1 MKRRSAVKAMAL
13 SSISPLLLPQA
24 FTGIT
29 KLFGSTEVGFKSNW
43 ENWPDMKWIGPEFWG
58 NRLQDWEIIN
68 GKACCVISAPNRTL
82 HILTHQL
89 GDSKTS
95 FQQSVTLHWDQNG
108 QTVSET
114 MYAGF
119 RLGAKG
125 RFEDYRSAAVF
136 GEGLDIGINGSG
148 KIRIGEK
155 LSESAVDLSK
165 PVFLSLSAGTKQ
177 NTYTLKVKASN
188 SLEDDVGVE
197 LAVEGIEAG
206 QLEGNLALV
215 AHASP
220 EIQKDEAFVSFSDWV
235 FSGEKITE
243 NADQLFGPICFAQY
257 TLHDRLLK
265 LTAQLAPI
273 EEIKGLKIALQIKE
287 GVSWKTMQSSEID
300 PLGRIAQF
308 RIQDWQFTE
317 AVPYRVYLEIPL
329 KNKKQEFAF
338 YGEIAAEPKSLE
350 DLKVA
355 VFSCNAD
362 HGFPD
367 EEVSIHVNKHQPDMA
382 LFLGD
387 QFYEGTGGF
396 GIQTDRIEKSSL
408 DYLRKWYMF
417 GWSYREIFRNIPAA
431 FIPDDHDVYHG
442 NVWGA
447 GGEHA
452 PTDKGW
458 GYIAQDEGGYK
469 MQAQWVNM
477 VQATQTSHL
486 PDPFDPRP
494 VKQGINVYYT
504 DWNYGG
510 VSFAIIEDRK
520 FKSAPK
526 KVLPEEAHVQ
536 NGFIQ
541 NRDFDIKQ
549 HYDIDAEL
557 LGERQME
564 FLEKWASDWGSTI
577 QMKAVCSQ
585 TNFCTVATLPEG
597 SIIDEIVPSLAIPE
611 KGEYVDGD
619 APTSDMDSNGW
630 PQKGRDEALRTIR
643 KAFALHI
650 AGDQHLASTVHYG
663 VDEFRDS
670 GFAFAGP
677 ALNNLWPRR
686 WWPQVPSDHQPIQ
699 GKAKNTGDFLDGF
712 GNKMTIH
719 AVANPYKTG
728 FEPSRI
734 YDRGTG
740 YGIITFDKQA
750 RKMKIECWPRN
761 VDPIANP
768 AGQYEGWP
776 IEISQ
781 EENYARKA
789 FGYLPKIEIIGA
801 ERPVLEVFNEKN
813 RELEYAI
820 RLNSS
825 SHTPK
830 VFSNDSF
837 RISII
842 DASSGKKITKENL
855 QIVSDE
861 STLKIDFS

>member
-1 MKRRSAVKAMAL
+1 MAL
-13 SSISPLLLPQA
+13 SSISPIFFPQG

-29 KLFGSTEVGFKSNW
+29 KLFDKAETIFKSNW

-58 NRLQDWEIIN
+58 NRLQDWELKA
-68 GKACCVISAPNRTL
+68 GKSCCVISGPNRTL
-82 HILTHQL
+82 HVLTHQL
-89 GDSKTS
+89 GEGLKN
-95 FQQSVTLHWDQNG
+95 FEQSI
-108 QTVSET
+108 TVNWENQELKSQSES
-114 MYAGF
+114 YVGF

-125 RFEDYRSAAVF
+125 RFPDYRSAAVF
-136 GEGLDIGINGSG
+136 GEGLDLGLNGLGQLFIGDQISS
-148 KIRIGEK
+148 EK
-155 LSESAVDLSK
+155 LTSDEAISLELKAEVVGDL
-165 PVFLSLSAGTKQ
+165 
-177 NTYTLKVKASN
+177 YTLTLKAIPK
-188 SLEDDVGVE
+188 DDVSNQIQLVKKEVDPE
-197 LAVEGIEAG
+197 L
-206 QLEGNLALV
+206 LLGNIALV
-215 AHASP
+215 AHCP
-220 EIQKDEAFVSFSDWV
+220 QKLGTDKPMVSFEDWM
-235 FSGEKITE
+235 FKGEKIIE

-257 TLHDRLLK
+257 TLHQGLLK
-265 LTAQLAPI
+265 MTAQLAPI
-273 EEIKGLKIALQIKE
+273 EEISSLKISLQVRRDE
-287 GVSWKTMQSSEID
+287 NWETLQTADID

-308 RIQDWQFTE
+308 RIKNWQEPGT
-317 AVPYRVYLEIPL
+317 VPYRIHLEIPL
-329 KNKKQEFAF
+329 KNKNQEFDY
-338 YGEIAAEPKSLE
+338 YGEIAKEPGSLE

-367 EEVSIHVNKHQPDMA
+367 EEVSIHVNMHKPDMA

-417 GWSYREIFRNIPAA
+417 GWSYRNIFRTIPAA

-442 NVWGA
+442 NVWGM

-452 PTDKGW
+452 PTDQGW
-458 GYIAQDEGGYK
+458 GYVAQDQGGYK
-469 MQAQWVNM
+469 MSPQWVNM
-477 VQATQTSHL
+477 IQATQTSHL
-486 PDPFDPRP
+486 PDPYDPRP

-510 VSFAIIEDRK
+510 VSFAILEDRK

-526 KVLPEEAHVQ
+526 KVLPEEAQVQ

-541 NRDFDIKQ
+541 NRDFDIKKY
-549 HYDIDAEL
+549 YDIEADL
-557 LGERQME
+557 LGKRQME
-564 FLEKWASDWGSTI
+564 FLSHWASDWNNGV

-650 AGDQHLASTVHYG
+650 AGDQHLASTVQYG

-670 GFAFAGP
+670 GFVFAGP

-686 WWPQVPSDHQPIQ
+686 WWPQVPSEHQPLP
-699 GKAKNTGDFLDGF
+699 GKAKNTGDFMDGF
-712 GNKMTIH
+712 GNKMTVY

-740 YGIITFDKQA
+740 YGIITFDKSS
-750 RKMKIECWPRN
+750 RTMKIECWPRN
-761 VDPIANP
+761 VDPISNP
-768 AGQYEGWP
+768 SAQYDGWP

-781 EENYARKA
+781 EENYGRRAL
-789 FGYLPKIEIIGA
+789 GYLPEIKVEGA
-801 ERPVLEVFNEKN
+801 KMPLLQIYNEKSG
-813 RELEYAI
+813 ELEYAI
-820 RLNSS
+820 RLKSGS
-825 SHTPK
+825 YKPK

-837 RISII
+837 MINLTDS
-842 DASSGKKITKENL
+842 SSGKKISMG
-855 QIVSDE
+855 Q
-861 STLKIDFS
+861 LKISEGNEEPLIFDFSE

>member
-13 SSISPLLLPQA
+13 TTFSPIFFPQG
-24 FTGIT
+24 FTGIK
-29 KLFGSTEVGFKSNW
+29 KLLGIQAKAFKSNW
-43 ENWPDMKWIGPEFWG
+43 ENWPDMKWVGPEFWG
-58 NRLQDWEIIN
+58 NRLQDWEIID
-68 GKACCVISAPNRTL
+68 GKATCVIAAPNRSL

-89 GDSKTS
+89 GADLAD
-95 FQQSVTLHWDQNG
+95 FE
-108 QTVSET
+108 QTVKIDWANDSLKGNEKVYT
-114 MYAGF
+114 AF

-136 GEGLDIGINGSG
+136 GEGLDVGINGKG
-148 KIRIGEK
+148 QLFAGDKVCQET
-155 LSESAVDLSK
+155 LDLSK
-165 PVFLSLSAGTKQ
+165 TISLELKAKYSAGAYVLILNGKTEG
-177 NTYTLKVKASN
+177 NASTV
-188 SLEDDVGVE
+188 SLNQEGVE
-197 LAVEGIEAG
+197 PQSL
-206 QLEGNLALV
+206 QGNIALV
-215 AHASP
+215 CHCPTDSTEDAPLA
-220 EIQKDEAFVSFSDWV
+220 AFSDWV
-235 FSGEKITE
+235 FQGDKITE
-243 NADQLFGPICFAQY
+243 HADQLFGPICFAQY
-257 TLHDRLLK
+257 TLHRGILK
-265 LTAQLAPI
+265 MTAQLAPI
-273 EEIKGLKIALQIKE
+273 EEIKGLKISLQLQRGNEWETIQ
-287 GVSWKTMQSSEID
+287 TADID

-308 RIQDWQFTE
+308 RIQDWVYQE
-317 AVPYRVYLEIPL
+317 AKPYRVHLEIPL
-329 KNKKQEFAF
+329 NNKLQEFDY
-338 YGEIAAEPKSLE
+338 YGEIAKEPESQE

-417 GWSYREIFRNIPAA
+417 GWSYRNIFRTIPAA

-442 NVWGA
+442 NVWGM

-458 GYIAQDEGGYK
+458 GYVAQDQGGYK
-469 MQAQWVNM
+469 MSPQWVNM
-477 VQATQTSHL
+477 IQATQTSHL
-486 PDPFDPRP
+486 PDPYDPRP

-510 VSFAIIEDRK
+510 VSFAILEDRK

-526 KVLPEEAHVQ
+526 KVLPEEAQVQ

-541 NRDFDIKQ
+541 NRDFDIKKY
-549 HYDIDAEL
+549 YDIEAEL

-564 FLEKWASDWGSTI
+564 FLTHWVSHWDDGI

-611 KGEYVDGD
+611 KGEYVPGD

-630 PQKGRDEALRTIR
+630 PQKGRDEALRMIR

-670 GFAFAGP
+670 GYAFAGP

-686 WWPQVPSDHQPIQ
+686 WWPQVPSDHQPIP

-719 AVANPYKTG
+719 AVANPYKSG

-789 FGYLPKIEIIGA
+789 KGFLPVIEVKGA
-801 ERPVLEVFNEKN
+801 KNPVLEIFNEKTN
-813 RELEYAI
+813 ELEYAI
-820 RLNSS
+820 RMKEPN
-825 SHTPK
+825 HRAK
-830 VFSNDSF
+830 VFSEDTF
-837 RISII
+837 RVNLI
-842 DASSGKKITKENL
+842 DTTSGKKISMGN
-855 QIVSDE
+855 
-861 STLKIDFS
+861 LKISKETDQPIVFDFS

>member
-13 SSISPLLLPQA
+13 SSITPLFFPQG

-29 KLFGSTEVGFKSNW
+29 RLLGPTKTAFKSNW
-43 ENWPDMKWIGPEFWG
+43 ENWPTMKWIGPEFWG
-58 NRLQDWEIIN
+58 NRLQDWELVD
-68 GKACCVISAPNRTL
+68 GKACAVISAPNRAL

-89 GDSKTS
+89 GEDLRD
-95 FQQSVTLHWDQNG
+95 FNQAVTLHWEN
-108 QTVSET
+108 SELINHPEA
-114 MYAGF
+114 YVGF

-125 RFEDYRSAAVF
+125 RFPDYRSAAVF
-136 GEGLDIGINGSG
+136 GEGLDLGVNGEG
-148 KIRIGEK
+148 KVFIREQRSNENLDLNQPIL
-155 LSESAVDLSK
+155 LSLKAEYQGNKYTLTLLAKQNELEVKVVDSELESA
-165 PVFLSLSAGTKQ
+165 SL
-177 NTYTLKVKASN
+177 
-188 SLEDDVGVE
+188 VGN
-197 LAVEGIEAG
+197 I
-206 QLEGNLALV
+206 ALV
-215 AHASP
+215 AHCPSDLGSENP
-220 EIQKDEAFVSFSDWV
+220 LVSIGDWM
-235 FSGEKITE
+235 FSGDKIE
-243 NADQLFGPICFAQY
+243 EYADQLFGPICFAQY
-257 TLHDRLLK
+257 TLHEGLLK
-265 LTAQLAPI
+265 MTAQLAPV
-273 EEIKGLKIALQIKE
+273 EEIEGVNISLQIKN
-287 GVSWKTMQSSEID
+287 GMQWETLQEADMD

-308 RIQDWQFTE
+308 RIPEWRHHETIAF
-317 AVPYRVYLEIPL
+317 RVHLEIPL
-329 KNKKQEFAF
+329 KNKIQDFDY
-338 YGEIAAEPKSLE
+338 YGEIAKEPEAKE
-350 DLKVA
+350 NLKVA

-367 EEVSIHVNKHQPDMA
+367 QEVSYHVNKHQPNMA

-417 GWSYREIFRNIPAA
+417 GWSYRDIFRRIPTA

-442 NVWGA
+442 NVWGE

-452 PTDKGW
+452 PTDEGW
-458 GYIAQDEGGYK
+458 GYVAQDQGGYK
-469 MQAQWVNM
+469 MSPQWVNM

-510 VSFAIIEDRK
+510 VSFAILEDRK

-526 KVLPEEAHVQ
+526 NVLPAEAKVQ

-541 NRDFDIKQ
+541 NTEFDIKEY
-549 HYDIDAEL
+549 YDIDAEL
-557 LGERQME
+557 LGKRQMD
-564 FLEKWASDWGSTI
+564 FLEKWAEDWGANI

-597 SIIDEIVPSLAIPE
+597 SIIDEIVPRLPIPE

-670 GFAFAGP
+670 GYAFAGP

-686 WWPQVPSDHQPIQ
+686 WWPQVSAEHQPIP
-699 GKAKNTGDFLDGF
+699 GKNKNTGDFIDGF

-740 YGIITFDKQA
+740 YGIITFNKAD
-750 RKMKIECWPRN
+750 RKIKIECWPRN

-768 AGQYEGWP
+768 SGQYEGWP

-781 EENYARKA
+781 EDNYARKA
-789 FGYLPKIEIIGA
+789 FGYLPEVQVKGA
-801 ERPVLEVFNEKN
+801 VNPLLQVVNESTG
-813 RELEYAI
+813 ELEYAI
-820 RLNSS
+820 RLNSIS
-825 SHTPK
+825 LKPK
-830 VFSNDSF
+830 VFSEDTFTVNLL
-837 RISII
+837 
-842 DASSGKKITKENL
+842 DADSGKKISMG
-855 QIVSDE
+855 QIKISKGGE
-861 STLKIDFS
+861 SPLLFDFA

>member
-13 SSISPLLLPQA
+13 SSVSPLFFPQA
-24 FTGIT
+24 FTGIK
-29 KLFGSTEVGFKSNW
+29 KLFGLKETTFKSNW
-43 ENWPDMKWIGPEFWG
+43 ENWPDMKWVGPEFWG
-58 NRLQDWEIIN
+58 NRLQDWELAR
-68 GKACCVISAPNRTL
+68 GKSTCVISAPNRTL

-89 GDSKTS
+89 GESLKN
-95 FQQSVTLHWDQNG
+95 FE
-108 QTVSET
+108 QTVQVIWENASLKGQSES
-114 MYAGF
+114 YVGF

-125 RFEDYRSAAVF
+125 RFPDYRSAAVF
-136 GEGLDIGINGSG
+136 GEGLDVGINGLG
-148 KIRIGEK
+148 QLFIGENTSADK
-155 LSESAVDLSK
+155 LSLDKEIK
-165 PVFLSLSAGTKQ
+165 LSLKAEFAGGAYKLVLTA
-177 NTYTLKVKASN
+177 NNLGDTYHQVSLVKSDVN
-188 SLEDDVGVE
+188 PDSLVGN
-197 LAVEGIEAG
+197 I
-206 QLEGNLALV
+206 ALV
-215 AHASP
+215 AHCPQKLGGENSLASF
-220 EIQKDEAFVSFSDWV
+220 ADWM
-235 FSGEKITE
+235 FSGDKIIE
-243 NADQLFGPICFAQY
+243 NSDQLFGPICFAQY
-257 TLHDRLLK
+257 TLHRGLLK
-265 LTAQLAPI
+265 MTAQLAPI
-273 EEIKGLKIALQIKE
+273 EEIKGLKISLQIRKRE
-287 GVSWKTMQSSEID
+287 DWETIQTADID

-308 RIQDWQFTE
+308 RIQDWQNPET
-317 AVPYRVYLEIPL
+317 VPYRVHLEIPL
-329 KNKKQEFAF
+329 KNNPQEFDY
-338 YGEIAAEPKSLE
+338 YGEIAKEPESLE

-367 EEVSIHVNKHQPDMA
+367 EEVSIHVNKHKPDMA

-417 GWSYREIFRNIPAA
+417 GWSYRNIFRTIPAA

-442 NVWGA
+442 NVWGM

-452 PTDKGW
+452 PTDQGW
-458 GYIAQDEGGYK
+458 GYVAQDQGGYK
-469 MQAQWVNM
+469 MSPQWVNM
-477 VQATQTSHL
+477 IQATQTSHL
-486 PDPFDPRP
+486 PDPYDPRP

-510 VSFAIIEDRK
+510 VSFAILEDRK

-526 KVLPEEAHVQ
+526 KVLPAEAQVQ

-541 NRDFDIKQ
+541 NRDFDIKK
-549 HYDIDAEL
+549 YYNIEADL
-557 LGERQME
+557 LGQRQMD
-564 FLEKWASDWGSTI
+564 FLSHWASDWGKEI

-670 GFAFAGP
+670 GFVFAGP

-686 WWPQVPSDHQPIQ
+686 WWPQVSADHQPIS
-699 GKAKNTGDFLDGF
+699 GREKNTGDFTDGF
-712 GNKMTIH
+712 GNKMTVY

-740 YGIITFDKQA
+740 YGVITFDKLA

-761 VDPIANP
+761 VDPVSNP
-768 AGQYEGWP
+768 SGQYDGWP

-781 EENYARKA
+781 EQNYARKA
-789 FGYLPKIEIIGA
+789 VGFLPEIQIKGA
-801 ERPVLEVFNEKN
+801 KNPLLQVFNE
-813 RELEYAI
+813 RTGELEYAI
-820 RLNSS
+820 RINEETY
-825 SHTPK
+825 HAK
-830 VFSNDSF
+830 VFSQDTFKVNLIDSEKN
-837 RISII
+837 ISV
-842 DASSGKKITKENL
+842 NN
-855 QIVSDE
+855 
-861 STLKIDFS
+861 LKISRGNEKPLVFDFT